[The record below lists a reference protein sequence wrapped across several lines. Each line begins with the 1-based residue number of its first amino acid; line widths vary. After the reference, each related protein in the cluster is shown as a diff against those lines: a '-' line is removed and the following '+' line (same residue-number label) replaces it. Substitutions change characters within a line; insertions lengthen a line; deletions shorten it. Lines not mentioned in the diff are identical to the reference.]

1 VAISNAHVVSDYPPH
16 GAELLKTGRNIDIL
30 LSWFQVEHIGASA
43 TLDPG
48 LNTAIVHRCTNAGN
62 FCMSPRKSQEVS
74 RPARPSGLQL
84 RSTCR
89 FGISRSGLTS
99 AFSGNEK
106 AL

>member
-1 VAISNAHVVSDYPPH
+1 MRGQHRDQK
-16 GAELLKTGRNIDIL
+16 KTGLIL
-30 LSWFQVEHIGASA
+30 AVSQGDSIGAPA
-43 TLDPG
+43 TRNPG
-48 LNTAIVHRCTNAGN
+48 LNTAIVHRCTNAGE
-62 FCMSPRKSQEVS
+62 FCMSPGKSQKVS

>member
-1 VAISNAHVVSDYPPH
+1 MRGQHRDQKKIHLIRAVSQGDSI
-16 GAELLKTGRNIDIL
+16 GTATRN
-30 LSWFQVEHIGASA
+30 
-43 TLDPG
+43 PG
-48 LNTAIVHRCTNAGN
+48 LNTAIVHRCTNAGE
-62 FCMSPRKSQEVS
+62 FCMSPGKSQKVS
-74 RPARPSGLQL
+74 HPARPAGLQL

>member
-1 VAISNAHVVSDYPPH
+1 MKAGIARR
-16 GAELLKTGRNIDIL
+16 RNGPVEARPK
-30 LSWFQVEHIGASA
+30 SSFPSSASVHRFQVEQIGASA
-43 TLDPG
+43 TLSPG
-48 LNTAIVHRCTNAGN
+48 LITAIVHRCTNAGE
-62 FCMSPRKSQEVS
+62 FCMSPGKSQKVS